1 MLHCQPDIIKPKL
14 YNQKNRNYLKP
25 QDNIY
30 DVKFSSK
37 RIKLINLQSIINNTD
52 VTSSVNSSV
61 NFPTPVVV
69 DNLSISIQPT
79 IFNLARAISEVIID
93 YYFSDLNYFPYN
105 CGNSTDIDI
114 IMVML

>member
-14 YNQKNRNYLKP
+14 YNQKNRKYLKP

-30 DVKFSSK
+30 QVKFSSK
-37 RIKLINLQSIINNTD
+37 RIKLINLQSIINNND

-61 NFPTPVVV
+61 NFPTPVVI

-79 IFNLARAISEVIID
+79 IFNLARVISEVSID
-93 YYFSDLNYFPYN
+93 
-105 CGNSTDIDI
+105 
-114 IMVML
+114 